1 MSGFVYGIDP
11 GPREHAVVVLL
22 NGRVVKAFESDTSGV
37 QEFLQAQVNA
47 DAIACE
53 WIASY
58 GMPVGKEVFETVLQ
72 IGMLHAITPMRLIP
86 RADIKLHLCGSM
98 RAKDANI
105 RQALLDKLGV
115 VGTKKN
121 PGPLYGVSG
130 HKWAALAVAVAA
142 AEVARTERELVLEDV
157 G

>member
-1 MSGFVYGIDP
+1 MSGFVYAIDP
-11 GPREHAVVVLL
+11 GPRVHGVVVYSGGLVAQAMDMTTSEL
-22 NGRVVKAFESDTSGV
+22 QQYLRRTRVIDTV
-37 QEFLQAQVNA
+37 
-47 DAIACE
+47 ACE

-72 IGMLHAITPMRLIP
+72 IGMLHAATPMRLIP

-105 RQALLDKLGV
+105 RQALLDKLGP

-130 HKWAALAVAVAA
+130 HKWAALAVAVTA
-142 AEVARTERELVLEDV
+142 AEVARTERELVLEEV